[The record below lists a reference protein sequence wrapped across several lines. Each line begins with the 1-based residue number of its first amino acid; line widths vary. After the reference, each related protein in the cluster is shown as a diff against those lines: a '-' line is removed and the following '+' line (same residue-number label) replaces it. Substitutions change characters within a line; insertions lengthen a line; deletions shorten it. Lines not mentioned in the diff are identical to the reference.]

1 MGKRERE
8 KREQKYL
15 AVLGESVLHTQVIR
29 HPELWSSLFTLG
41 TEDGK
46 VTLVGERK
54 NKSTRELGGRKMLPL
69 SVDWRNVHFK
79 AIK

>member
-29 HPELWSSLFTLG
+29 HSELWSSLFTLG

-54 NKSTRELGGRKMLPL
+54 NKSTRELGGGKCCL
-69 SVDWRNVHFK
+69 FQ
-79 AIK
+79 

>member
-1 MGKRERE
+1 
-8 KREQKYL
+8 
-15 AVLGESVLHTQVIR
+15 
-29 HPELWSSLFTLG
+29 LFTLG